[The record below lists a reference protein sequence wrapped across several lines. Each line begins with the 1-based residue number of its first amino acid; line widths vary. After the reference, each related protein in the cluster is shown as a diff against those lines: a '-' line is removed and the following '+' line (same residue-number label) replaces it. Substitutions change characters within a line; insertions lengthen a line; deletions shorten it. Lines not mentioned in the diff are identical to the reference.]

1 MLYFFAFTHG
11 IYNYILHT
19 NCVYGTQCCS
29 CSVFTVYATCNVISP
44 VKYVLYFSF
53 SIFHSLCAVHN
64 IAVFCNTLVSCFPGM
79 LLRYCLS
86 DLEMVQVFLLLPVSL
101 LFHIPHALN
110 FYCKVFVYYN
120 HLYFFHVHIS
130 VCMNCNIYWHA
141 CSLLSI
147 RKYAIR
153 YIVGNSYVDLLCW
166 FHSTV
171 ILSYYIVQGHTTV
184 RCTIFPHFPT
194 HVTVQFSTRCI
205 MSLYVLSFPQYWT
218 CRYDVFHCLIKL
230 FTVCICSLFLFVLFL
245 SHDIWFAIPDLVL
258 LLFHFQSLLSDL
270 PATAIK
276 RVFSTNKLSIQTSNT
291 LAMQYFAFPFYLYRT
306 SYFSFACW
314 MPSFVVSFL
323 SDDWFDYSAKFAALS
338 FFI

>member
-1 MLYFFAFTHG
+1 M
-11 IYNYILHT
+11 
-19 NCVYGTQCCS
+19 
-29 CSVFTVYATCNVISP
+29 
-44 VKYVLYFSF
+44 KYVLYFSF

-184 RCTIFPHFPT
+184 RCKISPISLHMLQCSSAHAVLCLCMYCPFPNIGHADMMCSTVSSNCLQSAFALCSCLYYFCRMIFDL
-194 HVTVQFSTRCI
+194 QFLILCCYYFTS
-205 MSLYVLSFPQYWT
+205 SLYFQISPQQ
-218 CRYDVFHCLIKL
+218 
-230 FTVCICSLFLFVLFL
+230 
-245 SHDIWFAIPDLVL
+245 P
-258 LLFHFQSLLSDL
+258 
-270 PATAIK
+270 
-276 RVFSTNKLSIQTSNT
+276 
-291 LAMQYFAFPFYLYRT
+291 
-306 SYFSFACW
+306 
-314 MPSFVVSFL
+314 
-323 SDDWFDYSAKFAALS
+323 
-338 FFI
+338 